1 MNIGEV
7 GWRQLGALITHHIVH
22 TVVPFWTK
30 QSTGKLFFEDLVQRR
45 EDWSRGPYNLSRSER
60 LFAGR
65 WRSPQL
71 VRGWKCCLQPLP

>member
-7 GWRQLGALITHHIVH
+7 GSRQLGALITHHIVH

-45 EDWSRGPYNLSRSER
+45 EDW
-60 LFAGR
+60 
-65 WRSPQL
+65 
-71 VRGWKCCLQPLP
+71 